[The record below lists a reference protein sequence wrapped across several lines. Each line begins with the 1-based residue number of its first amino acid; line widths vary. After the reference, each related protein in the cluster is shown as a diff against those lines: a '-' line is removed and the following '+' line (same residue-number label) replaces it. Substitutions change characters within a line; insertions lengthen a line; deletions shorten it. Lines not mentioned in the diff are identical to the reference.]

1 VYPLRVG
8 HHDPKLVVLSVTVAV
23 IASYAALDLAARGSV
38 RRGRAA
44 WLWLLLGGA
53 AVMGTG
59 IWSMHFVGMLA
70 FDLGGPV
77 AYDGRINAASWLV
90 AVLAS
95 GMALLVARRPALTR
109 SRLAGGGL
117 VMGLG
122 IAAMHYLGMAAMR
135 VSPPVEYDIPL
146 VAASIGI
153 AFLSSLAALTLAF
166 RLRRR
171 YSRGAVFAKLGSAVV
186 LGLGIAAMH
195 YTGMAAARFAPGTV
209 SLVPPSLT
217 RFDDAFL
224 AELIGVAALGLL
236 GVTVVLSAFDA
247 ARAARTE
254 ALALALQARNEQ
266 LRAAALYDAL
276 TGLPNRVLL
285 DERLIQAV
293 RRSERSGKPFAVMF
307 VDLDRF
313 KSVNDAYGHDVG
325 DRLLKAVSE
334 RMQSCVRGEDTVA
347 RAGGDEF
354 IVVLAELG
362 RGPDAGVVGEKML
375 KELARPFQV
384 GPRQLDIGASIG
396 ISIYPGDAR
405 DVKTLL
411 LHADA
416 AMYHAKHAG
425 RNQLSFFAPGMAA
438 GA

>member
-1 VYPLRVG
+1 MYPFGVG

-23 IASYAALDLAARGSV
+23 IASYAALDLAARVSV

-44 WLWLLLGGA
+44 WLWLLGGA
-53 AVMGTG
+53 GVMGTG
-59 IWSMHFVGMLA
+59 IWSMHFIGMLA
-70 FDLGGPV
+70 LQLGGSV
-77 AYDGRINAASWLV
+77 AYDGRINAASWLI

-95 GMALLVARRPALTR
+95 GVALLVVRRPALTR
-109 SRLAGGGL
+109 SSLAGGGL

-122 IAAMHYLGMAAMR
+122 IAGMHYTGMAAMR
-135 VSPPVEYDIPL
+135 VSPPIEYDLSL
-146 VAASIGI
+146 VAASVGI
-153 AFLSSLAALTLAF
+153 AFVASLAALSLSF

-171 YSRGAVFAKLGSAVV
+171 YSRGAVFAKLGSALL

-209 SLVPPSLT
+209 SLVPPSLAGL
-217 RFDDAFL
+217 DDAFL
-224 AELIGVAALGLL
+224 AELIGLAALGLL
-236 GVTVVLSAFDA
+236 GVTLVLSAFDT

-254 ALALALQARNEQ
+254 AFALALQARNEQ

-276 TGLPNRVLL
+276 TNLPNRVLL
-285 DERLIQAV
+285 DERLIQAM

-313 KSVNDAYGHDVG
+313 KPVNDTYGHEVG
-325 DRLLKAVSE
+325 DQLLKAVSE
-334 RMQSCVRGEDTVA
+334 RMQACVRGEDTVA
-347 RAGGDEF
+347 RSGGDEF
-354 IVVLAELG
+354 IVVMAELA
-362 RGPDAGVVGEKML
+362 RGLDAGIVGEKIL
-375 KELARPFQV
+375 KELARPFEV
-384 GPRQLDIGASIG
+384 GSHQLDIGASIG
-396 ISIYPGDAR
+396 ISVYPDDAR
-405 DVKTLL
+405 DVKTLV

-425 RNQLSFFAPGMAA
+425 RSQLSFFTPGMTP

>member
-1 VYPLRVG
+1 MG

-23 IASYAALDLAARGSV
+23 IASYAALDLAARVSV

-44 WLWLLLGGA
+44 WLWLLGGA

-77 AYDGRINAASWLV
+77 AFDGRINAASWLV
-90 AVLAS
+90 AVLSS

-109 SRLAGGGL
+109 SSLAGGGL

-135 VSPPVEYDIPL
+135 VSPPVEYDISL

-153 AFLSSLAALTLAF
+153 AFLASLAALTLAF

-171 YSRGAVFAKLGSAVV
+171 YSRGAVFAKLGSAAV

-209 SLVPPSLT
+209 SLVPPSLAGL
-217 RFDDAFL
+217 DDAFL

-313 KSVNDAYGHDVG
+313 KPVNDAYGHDVG

-354 IVVLAELG
+354 IVLLAELG

-375 KELARPFQV
+375 KELARPFEV
-384 GPRQLDIGASIG
+384 GPHQLDIGASIG
-396 ISIYPGDAR
+396 ISVYPDDAR
-405 DVKTLL
+405 EVKTLL

-416 AMYHAKHAG
+416 AMYQAKHAG
-425 RNQLSFFAPGMAA
+425 RHQLCFFAPDMTTG
-438 GA
+438 G

>member
-1 VYPLRVG
+1 VG

-23 IASYAALDLAARGSV
+23 IASYAALDLAARVSV

-171 YSRGAVFAKLGSAVV
+171 YSRGAVFAKLGSALV

>member
-1 VYPLRVG
+1 MYPFGVG

-23 IASYAALDLAARGSV
+23 IASYAALDLAARVSV

-44 WLWLLLGGA
+44 WLWLLGGA
-53 AVMGTG
+53 GVMGTG
-59 IWSMHFVGMLA
+59 IWSMHFIGMLA
-70 FDLGGPV
+70 LQLGGPV
-77 AYDGRINAASWLV
+77 AYDGRINAASWLI

-95 GMALLVARRPALTR
+95 GVALLVVRRPALTR
-109 SRLAGGGL
+109 SSLAGGGL

-122 IAAMHYLGMAAMR
+122 IAGMHYTGMAAMR
-135 VSPPVEYDIPL
+135 VSPPIEYDLSL
-146 VAASIGI
+146 VAASVGI
-153 AFLSSLAALTLAF
+153 AFVASLAALSLSF

-171 YSRGAVFAKLGSAVV
+171 YSRGAVFAKLGSALL

-195 YTGMAAARFAPGTV
+195 YTGMAAAHFAPGTV
-209 SLVPPSLT
+209 SLVPTSFAGL
-217 RFDDAFL
+217 DDAFL
-224 AELIGVAALGLL
+224 AELIGLAALGLL
-236 GVTVVLSAFDA
+236 GVTLVLSAFDT

-254 ALALALQARNEQ
+254 AFALALQARNEQ

-285 DERLIQAV
+285 DERLIQAM

-313 KSVNDAYGHDVG
+313 KPVNDTYGHEVG
-325 DRLLKAVSE
+325 DQLLSAVSE
-334 RMQSCVRGEDTVA
+334 RMQACVRGEDTVA
-347 RAGGDEF
+347 RSGGDEF
-354 IVVLAELG
+354 IVVMAELA
-362 RGPDAGVVGEKML
+362 RGLDAGIVGEKIL
-375 KELARPFQV
+375 KELARRFEV
-384 GPRQLDIGASIG
+384 GSHRLDIGASIG
-396 ISIYPGDAR
+396 ISVYPDDAR

-425 RNQLSFFAPGMAA
+425 RSQLSFFTPGMTP

>member
-1 VYPLRVG
+1 MYPLRVG

-23 IASYAALDLAARGSV
+23 IASYAALDLAARVSV

-135 VSPPVEYDIPL
+135 VSPPVEYDISL

-171 YSRGAVFAKLGSAVV
+171 YSRGAVFAKLGSALV

>member
-1 VYPLRVG
+1 MYPFGVG

-23 IASYAALDLAARGSV
+23 IASYAALDLAARVSV

-44 WLWLLLGGA
+44 WLWLLGGA
-53 AVMGTG
+53 GVMGTG
-59 IWSMHFVGMLA
+59 IWSMHFIGMLA
-70 FDLGGPV
+70 LQLGGSV
-77 AYDGRINAASWLV
+77 AYDGRINAASWLI

-95 GMALLVARRPALTR
+95 GVALLVVRRPALTR
-109 SRLAGGGL
+109 SSLAGGGL

-122 IAAMHYLGMAAMR
+122 IAGMHYTGMAAMR
-135 VSPPVEYDIPL
+135 VSPPIEYDLSL
-146 VAASIGI
+146 VAASVGI
-153 AFLSSLAALTLAF
+153 AFVASLAALSLSF

-171 YSRGAVFAKLGSAVV
+171 YSRGAVFAKLGSALL

-209 SLVPPSLT
+209 SLVPPSLAGL
-217 RFDDAFL
+217 DDAFL
-224 AELIGVAALGLL
+224 AELIGLAALGLL
-236 GVTVVLSAFDA
+236 GVTLVLSAFDT

-254 ALALALQARNEQ
+254 AFALALQARNEQ

-285 DERLIQAV
+285 DERLIQAM

-313 KSVNDAYGHDVG
+313 KPVNDTYGHEVG
-325 DRLLKAVSE
+325 DQLLKAVSE
-334 RMQSCVRGEDTVA
+334 RMQACVRGEDTVA
-347 RAGGDEF
+347 RSGGDEF
-354 IVVLAELG
+354 IVVMAELA
-362 RGPDAGVVGEKML
+362 RGVDAGIVGEKIL
-375 KELARPFQV
+375 KELARPFEV
-384 GPRQLDIGASIG
+384 GSHQLDIGASIG
-396 ISIYPGDAR
+396 LSVYPDDAR
-405 DVKTLL
+405 DVKTLV

-425 RNQLSFFAPGMAA
+425 RSQLSFFTPGMTP

>member
-1 VYPLRVG
+1 
-8 HHDPKLVVLSVTVAV
+8 
-23 IASYAALDLAARGSV
+23 
-38 RRGRAA
+38 
-44 WLWLLLGGA
+44 
-53 AVMGTG
+53 
-59 IWSMHFVGMLA
+59 
-70 FDLGGPV
+70 
-77 AYDGRINAASWLV
+77 
-90 AVLAS
+90 
-95 GMALLVARRPALTR
+95 
-109 SRLAGGGL
+109 
-117 VMGLG
+117 
-122 IAAMHYLGMAAMR
+122 MR

-313 KSVNDAYGHDVG
+313 KSVNDAYGHDVC
-325 DRLLKAVSE
+325 DRLLKAVNE

>member
-1 VYPLRVG
+1 MTGTFSLGLVG
-8 HHDPKLVVLSVTVAV
+8 LSLIVAV
-23 IASYAALDLAARGSV
+23 AASYVAFALAAHISASKGWAGAYWLAGS
-38 RRGRAA
+38 AIA
-44 WLWLLLGGA
+44 
-53 AVMGTG
+53 MGTG

>member
-23 IASYAALDLAARGSV
+23 IASYAALDLAARVSV

-135 VSPPVEYDIPL
+135 VSPPVEYDISL

-153 AFLSSLAALTLAF
+153 AFLASLAALTLAF

>member
-1 VYPLRVG
+1 MYPLRVG

-23 IASYAALDLAARGSV
+23 IASYAALDLAARVSV

-135 VSPPVEYDIPL
+135 VSPPVEYDISL

-153 AFLSSLAALTLAF
+153 AFLASLAALTLAF

>member
-1 VYPLRVG
+1 VG

-23 IASYAALDLAARGSV
+23 IASYAALDLAARVSV

-135 VSPPVEYDIPL
+135 VSPPVEYDISL

-153 AFLSSLAALTLAF
+153 AFLASLAALTLAF

-171 YSRGAVFAKLGSAVV
+171 YSRGAVFAKLGSALV

>member
-23 IASYAALDLAARGSV
+23 IASYAALDLAARVSV

>member
-1 VYPLRVG
+1 MYPLRVG

-23 IASYAALDLAARGSV
+23 IASYAALDLAARVSV

-135 VSPPVEYDIPL
+135 VSPPVEYDISL

>member
-1 VYPLRVG
+1 MYPFGVG

-23 IASYAALDLAARGSV
+23 IASYAALDLAARVSV

-44 WLWLLLGGA
+44 WLWLLGGA
-53 AVMGTG
+53 GVMGTG
-59 IWSMHFVGMLA
+59 IWSMHFIGMLA
-70 FDLGGPV
+70 LQLGGPV
-77 AYDGRINAASWLV
+77 AYDGPINAASWLI

-95 GMALLVARRPALTR
+95 GVALLVVRRPALTR
-109 SRLAGGGL
+109 SSLAGGGL

-122 IAAMHYLGMAAMR
+122 IAGMHYTGMAAMR
-135 VSPPVEYDIPL
+135 VSPPIEYDLSL
-146 VAASIGI
+146 VAASVGI
-153 AFLSSLAALTLAF
+153 AFVASLAALSLSF

-171 YSRGAVFAKLGSAVV
+171 YSRGAVFAKLGSALL
-186 LGLGIAAMH
+186 LGLGVAAMH
-195 YTGMAAARFAPGTV
+195 YTGMAAAHFAPGTV
-209 SLVPPSLT
+209 SLVPTSFAGL
-217 RFDDAFL
+217 DDAFL
-224 AELIGVAALGLL
+224 AELIGLAALGLL
-236 GVTVVLSAFDA
+236 GVTLVLSAFDT

-254 ALALALQARNEQ
+254 AFALALQARNEQ

-285 DERLIQAV
+285 DERLIQAM

-313 KSVNDAYGHDVG
+313 KPVNDTYGHEVG
-325 DRLLKAVSE
+325 DQLLKAVSE
-334 RMQSCVRGEDTVA
+334 RMQACVRGEDTVA
-347 RAGGDEF
+347 RSGGDEF
-354 IVVLAELG
+354 IVVMAELA
-362 RGPDAGVVGEKML
+362 RGLDAGIVGEKIL
-375 KELARPFQV
+375 KELARPFEV
-384 GPRQLDIGASIG
+384 GSHRLDIGASIG
-396 ISIYPGDAR
+396 ISVYPDDAR

-425 RNQLSFFAPGMAA
+425 RSQLSFFTPGMTP

>member
-1 VYPLRVG
+1 MYPFGVG

-23 IASYAALDLAARGSV
+23 IASYAALDLAARVSV

-44 WLWLLLGGA
+44 WLWLLGGA
-53 AVMGTG
+53 GVMGTG
-59 IWSMHFVGMLA
+59 IWSMHFIGMLA
-70 FDLGGPV
+70 LQLGGSV
-77 AYDGRINAASWLV
+77 AYDGRINAASWLI

-95 GMALLVARRPALTR
+95 GVALLVVRRPALTR
-109 SRLAGGGL
+109 SSLAGGGL

-122 IAAMHYLGMAAMR
+122 IAGMHYTGMAAMR
-135 VSPPVEYDIPL
+135 VSPPIEYDLSL
-146 VAASIGI
+146 VAASVGI
-153 AFLSSLAALTLAF
+153 AFVASLAALSLSF

-171 YSRGAVFAKLGSAVV
+171 YSRGAVFAKLGSALL

-209 SLVPPSLT
+209 SLVPPSLAGL
-217 RFDDAFL
+217 DDAFL
-224 AELIGVAALGLL
+224 AELIGLAALGLL
-236 GVTVVLSAFDA
+236 GVTLVLSAFDT

-254 ALALALQARNEQ
+254 AFALALQARNEQ

-285 DERLIQAV
+285 DERLIQAM

-313 KSVNDAYGHDVG
+313 KPVNDTYGHEVG
-325 DRLLKAVSE
+325 DQLLKAVSE
-334 RMQSCVRGEDTVA
+334 RMQACVRGEDTVA
-347 RAGGDEF
+347 RSGGDEF
-354 IVVLAELG
+354 IVVMAELA
-362 RGPDAGVVGEKML
+362 RGLDAGIVGEKIL
-375 KELARPFQV
+375 KELARPFEV
-384 GPRQLDIGASIG
+384 GSHQLDIGASIG
-396 ISIYPGDAR
+396 ISVYPDDAR

-425 RNQLSFFAPGMAA
+425 RSQLSFFRSGMTPGA
-438 GA
+438 

>member
-1 VYPLRVG
+1 VG

-23 IASYAALDLAARGSV
+23 IASYAALDLAARVSV

>member
-1 VYPLRVG
+1 VG

-23 IASYAALDLAARGSV
+23 IASYAALDLAARVSV
-38 RRGRAA
+38 RRDRAA
-44 WLWLLLGGA
+44 WLWLLGGA

-59 IWSMHFVGMLA
+59 IWSMHFIGMLA
-70 FDLGGPV
+70 FHLETPV
-77 AYDGRINAASWLV
+77 AYDGRINAASWLI

-95 GMALLVARRPALTR
+95 GVALLVVRRPALTR
-109 SRLAGGGL
+109 TSLAGGAL

-122 IAAMHYLGMAAMR
+122 IAAMHYLGMASMR
-135 VSPPVEYDIPL
+135 VSPPVEYDISL
-146 VAASIGI
+146 VAASVGI
-153 AFLSSLAALTLAF
+153 AFVSSLAALWLAF

-186 LGLGIAAMH
+186 MGLGIAAMH
-195 YTGMAAARFAPGTV
+195 YTGIAAARFAPGTV
-209 SLVPPSLT
+209 SLEPPALVG
-217 RFDDAFL
+217 FDDTFL
-224 AELIGVAALGLL
+224 AELIGLAALGLL
-236 GVTVVLSAFDA
+236 GVTVVLTAFDA

-254 ALALALQARNEQ
+254 ALALALQRRNDE

-293 RRSERSGKPFAVMF
+293 RRSERSAKAFAVMF

-313 KSVNDAYGHDVG
+313 KPINDTYGHHVG

-334 RMQSCVRGEDTVA
+334 RMQGCVRGEDTVA
-347 RAGGDEF
+347 RVGGDEF
-354 IVVLAELG
+354 IVVLAELA
-362 RGPDAGVVGEKML
+362 RGLDAGIVGEKML
-375 KELARPFQV
+375 KELARPFEV
-384 GPRQLDIGASIG
+384 GPHRLDIGVSIG
-396 ISIYPGDAR
+396 ISICPDDAR

-416 AMYHAKHAG
+416 AMYHAKRAG
-425 RNQLSFFAPGMAA
+425 RNQLSFFAPGMTAEA
-438 GA
+438 

>member
-1 VYPLRVG
+1 MYPFGVG

-23 IASYAALDLAARGSV
+23 IASYAALDLAARVSV

-44 WLWLLLGGA
+44 WLWLLGGA
-53 AVMGTG
+53 GVMGTG
-59 IWSMHFVGMLA
+59 IWSMHFIGMLA
-70 FDLGGPV
+70 LQLGGPV
-77 AYDGRINAASWLV
+77 AYDGRINAASWLI

-95 GMALLVARRPALTR
+95 GVALLVVRRPALTR
-109 SRLAGGGL
+109 SSLAGGGL

-122 IAAMHYLGMAAMR
+122 IAGMHYTGMAAMR
-135 VSPPVEYDIPL
+135 VSPPIEYDLSL
-146 VAASIGI
+146 VAASVGI
-153 AFLSSLAALTLAF
+153 AFVASLAALSLSF

-171 YSRGAVFAKLGSAVV
+171 YSRGAVFAKLGSALL

-195 YTGMAAARFAPGTV
+195 YTGMSAAHFAPGTV
-209 SLVPPSLT
+209 SLVPTSFAGL
-217 RFDDAFL
+217 DDAFL
-224 AELIGVAALGLL
+224 AELIGLAALGLL
-236 GVTVVLSAFDA
+236 GVTLVLSAFDT

-254 ALALALQARNEQ
+254 AFALALQARNEQ

-285 DERLIQAV
+285 DERLIQAM

-313 KSVNDAYGHDVG
+313 KPVNDTYGHEVG
-325 DRLLKAVSE
+325 DQLLKAVSE
-334 RMQSCVRGEDTVA
+334 RMQACVRGEDTVA
-347 RAGGDEF
+347 RSGGDEF
-354 IVVLAELG
+354 IVVMAELA
-362 RGPDAGVVGEKML
+362 RGLDAGIVGEKIL
-375 KELARPFQV
+375 KELARRFEV
-384 GPRQLDIGASIG
+384 GSHRLDIGASIG
-396 ISIYPGDAR
+396 ISVYPDDAR

-425 RNQLSFFAPGMAA
+425 RSQLSFFTPGMTP

>member
-1 VYPLRVG
+1 MYPFGVG

-23 IASYAALDLAARGSV
+23 IASYAALDLAARVSV

-44 WLWLLLGGA
+44 WLWLLGGA
-53 AVMGTG
+53 GVMGTG
-59 IWSMHFVGMLA
+59 IWSMHFIGMLA
-70 FDLGGPV
+70 LQLGGPV
-77 AYDGRINAASWLV
+77 AYDGRINAASLLI

-95 GMALLVARRPALTR
+95 GVALLVVRRPALTR
-109 SRLAGGGL
+109 SSLAGGGL

-122 IAAMHYLGMAAMR
+122 IAGMHYTGMAAMR
-135 VSPPVEYDIPL
+135 VSPPIEYDLSL
-146 VAASIGI
+146 VAASVGI
-153 AFLSSLAALTLAF
+153 AFVASLAALSLSF

-171 YSRGAVFAKLGSAVV
+171 YSRGAVFAKLGSALL

-195 YTGMAAARFAPGTV
+195 YTGMAAAHFTPGTV
-209 SLVPPSLT
+209 SLVPPSLAGL
-217 RFDDAFL
+217 DDAFL
-224 AELIGVAALGLL
+224 AELIGLAALGLL
-236 GVTVVLSAFDA
+236 GVTLVLSAFDT

-254 ALALALQARNEQ
+254 AFALALQARNEQ

-285 DERLIQAV
+285 DERLIQAM

-313 KSVNDAYGHDVG
+313 KPVNDTYGHEVG
-325 DRLLKAVSE
+325 DQLLKAVSE
-334 RMQSCVRGEDTVA
+334 RMQACVRGEDTVA
-347 RAGGDEF
+347 RSGGDEF
-354 IVVLAELG
+354 IVVMAELA
-362 RGPDAGVVGEKML
+362 RGLDAGIVGEKIL
-375 KELARPFQV
+375 KELARPFEV
-384 GPRQLDIGASIG
+384 GSHQLDIGASIG
-396 ISIYPGDAR
+396 ISVYPDDAR

-425 RNQLSFFAPGMAA
+425 RSQLSFFRSGMTPGA
-438 GA
+438 

>member
-1 VYPLRVG
+1 MYPFGVG

-23 IASYAALDLAARGSV
+23 IASYAALDLAARVSV

-44 WLWLLLGGA
+44 WLWLLGGA
-53 AVMGTG
+53 GVMGTG
-59 IWSMHFVGMLA
+59 IWSMHFIGMLA
-70 FDLGGPV
+70 LQLGGPV
-77 AYDGRINAASWLV
+77 AYDGRINAASWLI

-95 GMALLVARRPALTR
+95 GVALLVVRRPALTR
-109 SRLAGGGL
+109 SSLAGGGL

-122 IAAMHYLGMAAMR
+122 IAGMHYTGMAAMR
-135 VSPPVEYDIPL
+135 VSPPIEYDLSL
-146 VAASIGI
+146 VAASVGI
-153 AFLSSLAALTLAF
+153 AFVASLAALSLSF

-171 YSRGAVFAKLGSAVV
+171 YSRGAVFAKLGSALL

-195 YTGMAAARFAPGTV
+195 YTGMAAAHFAPGTV
-209 SLVPPSLT
+209 SLVPTSFAGL
-217 RFDDAFL
+217 DDAFL
-224 AELIGVAALGLL
+224 AELIGLAALGLL
-236 GVTVVLSAFDA
+236 GVTLVLSAFDT

-254 ALALALQARNEQ
+254 AFALALQARNEQ

-285 DERLIQAV
+285 DERLIQAM

-313 KSVNDAYGHDVG
+313 KPVNDTYGHEVG
-325 DRLLKAVSE
+325 DQLLRAVSE
-334 RMQSCVRGEDTVA
+334 RMQACVRGEDTVA
-347 RAGGDEF
+347 RSGGDEF
-354 IVVLAELG
+354 IVVMAELA
-362 RGPDAGVVGEKML
+362 RGLDAGIVGEKIL
-375 KELARPFQV
+375 KELARRFEV
-384 GPRQLDIGASIG
+384 GSHRLDIGASIG
-396 ISIYPGDAR
+396 ISVYPDDAR

-425 RNQLSFFAPGMAA
+425 RSQLSFFTPGMTP

>member
-1 VYPLRVG
+1 VG

-23 IASYAALDLAARGSV
+23 IASYAALDLAARVSV

-153 AFLSSLAALTLAF
+153 AFLASLAALTLAF